1 MDTDNTR
8 TSVFGRVSLRL
19 VVATVFLSFALFVTG
34 VALFV
39 AQTTG
44 AQSSLPTI
52 SFHEITPVRE
62 GQTAVIMVS
71 ISEPL
76 PTSLPLT
83 LTLVREGSTATR
95 DEDYILTPG
104 GVKINAGETSAE
116 IAVPTIFDI
125 ENSYYEGDET
135 VVLEL
140 RVNENKVE
148 FATPKQRTLTIT
160 DALPAPTLELDDKVL
175 RRGGV
180 RVDYIEEGDQ
190 TSSVV
195 VDLNGIALDYDLPVS
210 LNVVGGTVDPD
221 RVTIAIFDDVGRR
234 TNGGVVAQVS
244 VVNNNRYEGEQTV
257 IFELSAP
264 GSGLEITTARREFTI
279 RDDELPPTL
288 AFDPI
293 GEFGEIKE
301 GEEFTATVRLDTALS
316 VPVFVTLMSEQ
327 GGTAGMDELEWNP
340 ESVEIPAGKRT
351 AKFTLRPVDD
361 EIDERGEGFVLR
373 PSASIPDPGVPGGVR
388 ALDSTPFMAVIVDND
403 PPPGVS
409 LSGVTYVKEGKSRVI
424 TAELDR
430 ASDETITV
438 TLTADPSST
447 TDEQDYTPRLPLSR
461 TIAPGDLTTQFT
473 FSSIDDGLY
482 EGAEDERLVLLTSAR
497 GDRGELTRVSGGVL
511 PIRDGQL
518 PPTVSFNPIPD
529 FSEGEQREVEVRLS
543 GRMDEPLTLDLIP
556 AGSAV
561 HLRDY
566 TLSEQSITI
575 PAGSL
580 TESVTLSAADVDG
593 NKLIQLSLSTTNE
606 QVDLGAAD
614 FAVTILDDDGSAVPT
629 VSLEPITGVN
639 EGDPGLLTVRLDK
652 AATEQLVISPRTVPG
667 GSAEST
673 DYVEPTG
680 NIVIAAGQL
689 SANFQ
694 FNTTE
699 DQVYEGDE
707 TLILE
712 LEVVEGNVK
721 LGTVRRTLTIV
732 EDDDV
737 PNLEVEAAIGI
748 DEGTS
753 REVTIG
759 LTGALEDTVTVSL
772 NMIKLS
778 DRIDSTDYS
787 MLPSA
792 LTIVPG
798 TLGVTFTIVTT
809 SDMVYE
815 GDEVFDLE
823 LLAIAPTIIL
833 GAAVTRITIR
843 EDELLP
849 TLILEEVGPIGEGQ
863 SRIVIVNLSG
873 PLDIPV
879 MVSLDNVPGGS
890 ASEAE
895 VSLSPPRMEIP
906 AGEQSAR
913 FLVAISSDIVYELT
927 ETVLLRPIGRDLFD
941 NDLSLTTT
949 VSTVLIRDDDPLPS
963 LSLDPVV
970 DIPEGLNRT
979 VQVRLSG
986 PLDVVTNVSL
996 IITPDLGSGINPLSD
1011 YQIQER
1017 TVAIPPGELE
1027 ANFVLETND
1036 NSVWQNDKIL
1046 TLSFDLIDD
1055 YFGLQRGVTSREVV
1069 IVEDEPVP
1077 VLMWDAIEAITEGGV
1092 ARQIVVT
1099 LDRPAGSP
1107 VAVSL
1112 QVVEVE
1118 GQAGLADVELSTVDG
1133 LIEPGQLTAEFTLSA
1148 IADEVYEGPTE
1159 DLTLMLSTD
1168 NVIAPNVPTRI
1179 VTINEADPR
1188 PTLSVIEFPETVT
1201 EVHGLHPIRVRLT
1214 PALTTA
1220 LTITFTV
1227 NTVSSTAQQGED
1239 FELLQSGLVLAPGQ
1253 LEGEI
1258 SLRIIAD
1265 TESESEEQ
1273 IVLDI
1278 NTDNPFVEVLN
1289 SPPLTVKISDRP
1301 VDSPV
1306 LGFVSSE
1313 ETVLEGQELE
1323 VRLDTMGSFGYDLT
1337 IDIANSTAG
1346 FDFDQDISSVTFAQ
1360 GDGVLGAEEIVESFP
1375 QTFQIMS
1382 STTLIVLTFEV
1393 ANDKLVEGNESFTLE
1408 ATSVTSNVN
1417 ITLNI
1422 AEVEVIDYVV
1432 TADLSIIGPTEI
1444 SEGETVTIG
1453 VELDLPLTRFLAN
1466 NLVVQESY
1474 QLGTFVGS
1482 NFEDI
1487 SLIAG
1492 DEGMFPGSPNN
1503 GAYLRELGFGFQFYG
1518 ETYNTIVVHTNGV
1531 IGFTDDA
1538 NDVLVSGV
1546 SVSSD
1551 GAFEGDKTPASSDE
1565 IVLPIIAPLLS
1576 SINYSNPAGLDPAP
1590 AFYGV
1595 RLGAD
1600 TADDRYIV
1608 QYTNARVRVATG
1620 NRVLAT
1626 FQVVLYANGR
1636 IELRYQDIP
1645 SSVQQVAKI
1654 GISNGTGTGMF
1665 DEYSY
1670 QESRLS
1676 ESDTRIVYTSAS
1688 LVSAV
1693 IKDDTGATV
1702 TSFDIRDIIA
1712 INEVS
1717 GTVQFVNRSR
1727 ADTNWEEDQIYT
1739 VELVSETPLVVSTDT
1754 ADTYSIIDDDLPEVV
1769 LEYDMCT
1776 SDCDRSVI
1784 VEGDSLSLIARLIN
1798 APTGAPEAVT
1808 VNLDVLGG
1816 TTAGSSEYNLP
1827 ASVTI
1832 DRGSSQTRFTV
1843 STAPDDL
1850 VELTE
1855 ELYIGISSLE
1865 YGDSQIQS
1873 AVSFTLVIT
1882 DDEQRPTISLDRVR
1896 SIIEGETRVVTARLL
1911 GAALDF
1917 PLPVTL
1923 TAMDISATSPDDYVI
1938 ATATM
1943 TIPAGSLTADFEVI
1957 TLVDQLPEEVETFEL
1972 SLLVPPE
1979 TVELDVDAT
1988 RVVTIIDGVLQ
1999 VSLSS
2004 SKEMAL
2010 EGQEFEVRLDSM
2022 DSSDYDLTIDIATST
2037 AGFDFAQDISSVKF
2051 AQGDGVTGPQ
2061 GIVTSFPRTFQIM
2074 NGARSIILTFEVAE
2088 DTVIEADEYFTLE
2101 ATPSVDYVVIDPN
2114 SVEIALSDNIV
2125 TVGADLSIIGATEIP
2140 EGEAVTIGIELDQPL
2155 TQSLA
2160 NNLAVETS
2168 YEENVFAGSGFE
2180 DISSATGVREFSIV
2194 SNSEAYSQ
2202 ELGFGFRFYGE
2213 TYDTIA
2219 VHTNGFIGF
2228 TDDPD
2233 NLLNSTDDPDGYKGG
2248 NTPAIEGEV
2257 VPIVAPLLSPIN
2269 YRNPDSLDPAPA
2281 FYGVR
2286 VGAGTADDRY
2296 IVQYTNVRVRVAD
2309 GARVPATF
2317 QVALYANG
2325 RIELRYQDIPSSVQ
2339 QNAKIGISNGT
2350 ETGMFDEYSYLES
2363 RLSESDTRIVYTS
2376 ASKVNAVIK
2385 DAAGEFVTDFGI
2397 LDIIAVDGVS
2407 GTIQLVNRNREDTNW
2422 DGDQTYRVEFV
2433 SDSPLVTLTGNV
2445 ASYTFTDDDL
2455 PEITLEYDMCTTVCD
2470 RAEVAE
2476 GDSLSLIARLTNA
2489 PEGAAE
2495 DVTVNLEIQ
2504 GGTATETEDYTL
2516 PASVTIAEDTSQTI
2530 LVFSP
2535 IADNLAERTEELV
2548 IGISSVEY
2556 GENQIQ
2562 SSASFELLITDN
2574 DQRPT
2579 ISLDPVAPIVEGQTR
2594 VVTARLGAPLGFSL
2608 TVTLI
2613 ATDISANSPADY
2625 AIATARMTIPAGSV
2639 TADFEVVTLVDQL
2652 SEELEAFELSLQV
2665 PPETVGLDVDATR
2678 VVTIL
2683 EGIHLVNFARSE
2695 EVVLEGQE
2703 FEVRLDS
2710 TGVLGY
2716 DLTIDIADSTA
2727 GFDFAQDI
2735 SSVKFAQ
2742 SGGVLSSQETVTVL
2756 PQTFQIM
2763 GDTRLIVLTFE
2774 VTNDTE
2780 IEAVESFTL
2789 EATSSKGY
2797 IMIDSNTVEV
2807 TLSDYVVAVDLSVIG
2822 PTDIPEGEAVTIG
2835 IELDRP
2841 LTQFLTDNLGMGGFY
2856 DVETIVGSNFED
2868 ISSIAGDPFPAT
2880 PPNAAYLR
2888 ALGFDF
2894 DFYGTR
2900 YSNIAVHTNG
2910 FIGFTDDA
2918 SDLQIPGVNVFSDK
2932 FKGDDT
2938 PASGDDITLPIVA
2951 PLLSA
2956 IDPRHHDNIAAN
2968 DLPNFYGVRLG
2979 AGTAEDR
2986 YIVQYTKARP
2996 AIAPGGSRVAATFQ
3010 VALYADGRIEFRY
3023 QTIPDAAQ
3031 EAAKIG
3037 ISNGTGTG
3045 MYEEFSYQES
3055 LLSDDT
3061 RIVYTRPSVDI
3072 VIKEAD
3078 DEAVTSF
3085 DIFDIIA
3092 VDGVSGTIQLVNR
3105 NRADT
3110 NWDGDQTYTAELVS
3124 TSPLIV
3130 STGTVAPYRFT
3141 DDDLPEVTLEYDMC
3155 TTVCDMAELAEGASL
3170 TLIVK
3175 LTNASE
3181 GAAEAVTVNLEIQ
3194 GGTAT
3199 RDSDYTLP
3207 TSVTIAEGAAQT
3219 ILVFST
3225 TDDNLAERAEDL
3237 IIGISSVEYGGNQ
3250 IPSSASFELSITD
3263 NDERPTI
3270 SLDPVAPITEGD
3282 TRVVTAR
3289 LLGAALGF
3297 PLEVTLIATDTSA
3310 SSPTDYDITVPT
3322 VTIPAGSLTVDFE
3335 IVIVADMSREEAEEF
3350 ELSLLVPPETVGLD
3364 VDATR
3369 VVTILDGT
3377 PLVGFSRS
3385 ENTVIEGQ
3393 ELRVQ
3398 LDSTGS
3404 YDYDLTIDIADST
3417 AGFDFAQDITSVTF
3431 AQGEGVL
3438 GPQEIVTSFPQ
3449 TFQIMSSTRL
3459 IQLTFEVANDTEVE
3473 GDESFTL
3480 EATSATSDVRI
3491 TRNIVEVDVIDY
3503 VVAADLSV
3511 IGPTDIAEG
3520 EAVTIGI
3527 ELDRPLTQFL
3537 ADNLAID
3544 TAYEEN
3550 VFAGSN
3556 FEDISSA
3563 TGVHNFSVDDA
3574 NGVELRELGFGFQF
3588 YTEIYN
3594 TIVVHTNG
3602 VIGFTDDANDIL
3614 IEGVNVFSDGYRGD
3628 KTPANGEGTVLPIVA
3643 PLLSSINYFDP
3654 GNLDPVPAFYG
3665 ARLGAGTD
3673 EDRYIVQYT
3682 NARVRVA
3689 AGVRVPT
3696 TFQVALYAN
3705 GRIEFRYQDIP
3716 SEVQQVAKIGIS
3728 NGEGTNM
3735 YEEFSYTESRLS
3747 ESDTRIVYTP
3757 SSRVNAVIKDAAG
3770 ETVTEF
3776 GILDIIAVDEVSGTI
3791 QLVNP
3796 DREDAYWLGDQ
3807 TYTAELV
3814 STSPLVVSTGTVATY
3829 RFTDANLPE
3838 VTLEY
3843 DMCTTVCDMAE
3854 VAEGDSLS
3862 LIARLTNAPE
3872 GAAEAV
3878 TVNLDVL
3885 GGTATEN
3892 LDYTLPDSITIA
3904 EGTSQTILVFST
3916 TDDNLAEGPENL
3928 TIGFSSVEYGDNR
3941 LQSSVRFELLI
3952 IDNEEQTQITVN
3964 SIPPVSEGETI
3975 VVEVVLTP
3983 ASAEDVVVTLD
3994 VADTGDAEP
4003 TDYTLPDSLI
4013 ATIAAGDTTAI
4024 FRIGTTGNDDLYE
4037 GTETIDFEFTAL
4049 DVTAVATALI
4059 RDTDD
4064 APTVAFE
4071 TSRPVTVAEGSNVEI
4086 LVVLDGALAE
4096 SDIVVDYTVSG
4107 TADEGVD
4114 YSSLGRSVTIPS
4126 GETGTIISIFTVDDQ
4141 LTEGAETLELRL
4153 LSASSGVNVA
4163 TPAVVDVTIMD
4174 DDIVTIGFALN
4185 GYYVAENS
4193 GLQEIEIE
4201 VTGGTLAE
4209 ALTVAVTT
4217 VAGTAT
4223 APDDYADTRQEIMLS
4238 ATDTRGS
4245 ISIPIEL
4252 DSLIEST
4259 ESFEVVLSL
4268 LENSPLSDVIV
4279 FDPMTAT
4286 VSISDEV
4293 TVGFIDGPYEVN
4305 EASGTV
4311 ELTVG
4316 IVGEG
4321 TLDTDVTLA
4330 VNYVTSD
4337 ITARAGEDYQAQS
4350 GTIVLVAGTNSR
4362 VISIPITDDSDPE
4375 NEESFEVSLLLGDT
4389 SLALSSFEFPLDPDF
4404 ATVTIIDDDVQV
4416 VPEPPEV
4423 VVVTATLRVSE
4434 LSVSEGDTTTLNI
4447 DLSEPD
4453 E

>member
-19 VVATVFLSFALFVTG
+19 VVATVFLSCALFIMG

-39 AQTTG
+39 TQTTV
-44 AQSSLPTI
+44 AQNSLPTI
-52 SFHEITPVRE
+52 SFSEITPVRE
-62 GQTAVIMVS
+62 GETAVIMVS

-95 DEDYILTPG
+95 NEDYILTPG

-116 IAVPTIFDI
+116 IAVPTIFDF
-125 ENSYYEGDET
+125 ESSYYEGDET

-195 VDLNGIALDYDLPVS
+195 VDVNGTALDYDLPVS
-210 LNVVGGTVDPD
+210 LNVVGGTVDPN
-221 RVTIAIFDDVGRR
+221 RITIEIFDDEGIGRR
-234 TNGGVVAQVS
+234 SNGGIIAQVS

-288 AFDPI
+288 SFDPI

-351 AKFTLRPVDD
+351 AEFTLRPVDD

-373 PSASIPDPGVPGGVR
+373 PSASIPDPGVSGGVR
-388 ALDSTPFMAVIVDND
+388 ALDSTPFMVVIVDDD

-447 TDEQDYTPRLPLSR
+447 ADEQDYTPRLPLSR
-461 TIAPGDLTTQFT
+461 TIAPGDLTTEFI

-482 EGAEDERLVLLTSAR
+482 EGAEDELLVLRTSAR
-497 GDRGELTRVSGGVL
+497 GDRGELTGLSGGVL

-561 HLRDY
+561 YLRDY

-606 QVDLGAAD
+606 QVDLSTAD
-614 FAVTILDDDGSAVPT
+614 FAVTILDDGGVSVPT
-629 VSLEPITGVN
+629 VSLDPITGIN
-639 EGDPGLLTVRLDK
+639 EGDSGQLTVRLNE
-652 AATEQLVISPRTVPG
+652 AATEQLVISLRTAPG

-712 LEVVEGNVK
+712 LEVVEGNVN

-737 PNLEVEAAIGI
+737 PNLEIEAAIGI

-772 NMIKLS
+772 NMIGLS

-798 TLGVTFTIVTT
+798 ALGVTFTIVTT

-815 GDEVFDLE
+815 GDEIFDLE

-849 TLILEEVGPIGEGQ
+849 TLMLEEVGPIGEGQ

-879 MVSLDNVPGGS
+879 MISLDNVPGGS
-890 ASEAE
+890 ANDAE

-941 NDLSLTTT
+941 NDLSFTTT

-970 DIPEGLNRT
+970 DIPEGFDRT

-986 PLDVVTNVSL
+986 PLDIVTNVSL
-996 IITPDLGSGINPLSD
+996 IITPDLGSGINPLMD

-1017 TVAIPPGELE
+1017 TVAIPPGKLE

-1046 TLSFDLIDD
+1046 TISFDLIDD
-1055 YFGLQRGVTSREVV
+1055 HFGLQRGVTSREVV
-1069 IVEDEPVP
+1069 IVEDERVP
-1077 VLMWDAIEAITEGGV
+1077 VLIWDAI
-1092 ARQIVVT
+1092 
-1099 LDRPAGSP
+1099 
-1107 VAVSL
+1107 
-1112 QVVEVE
+1112 
-1118 GQAGLADVELSTVDG
+1118 
-1133 LIEPGQLTAEFTLSA
+1133 
-1148 IADEVYEGPTE
+1148 
-1159 DLTLMLSTD
+1159 
-1168 NVIAPNVPTRI
+1168 AP
-1179 VTINEADPR
+1179 
-1188 PTLSVIEFPETVT
+1188 
-1201 EVHGLHPIRVRLT
+1201 
-1214 PALTTA
+1214 
-1220 LTITFTV
+1220 
-1227 NTVSSTAQQGED
+1227 
-1239 FELLQSGLVLAPGQ
+1239 
-1253 LEGEI
+1253 
-1258 SLRIIAD
+1258 
-1265 TESESEEQ
+1265 
-1273 IVLDI
+1273 
-1278 NTDNPFVEVLN
+1278 
-1289 SPPLTVKISDRP
+1289 
-1301 VDSPV
+1301 
-1306 LGFVSSE
+1306 
-1313 ETVLEGQELE
+1313 
-1323 VRLDTMGSFGYDLT
+1323 
-1337 IDIANSTAG
+1337 
-1346 FDFDQDISSVTFAQ
+1346 
-1360 GDGVLGAEEIVESFP
+1360 
-1375 QTFQIMS
+1375 
-1382 STTLIVLTFEV
+1382 
-1393 ANDKLVEGNESFTLE
+1393 
-1408 ATSVTSNVN
+1408 
-1417 ITLNI
+1417 
-1422 AEVEVIDYVV
+1422 
-1432 TADLSIIGPTEI
+1432 
-1444 SEGETVTIG
+1444 
-1453 VELDLPLTRFLAN
+1453 
-1466 NLVVQESY
+1466 
-1474 QLGTFVGS
+1474 
-1482 NFEDI
+1482 
-1487 SLIAG
+1487 
-1492 DEGMFPGSPNN
+1492 
-1503 GAYLRELGFGFQFYG
+1503 
-1518 ETYNTIVVHTNGV
+1518 
-1531 IGFTDDA
+1531 
-1538 NDVLVSGV
+1538 
-1546 SVSSD
+1546 
-1551 GAFEGDKTPASSDE
+1551 
-1565 IVLPIIAPLLS
+1565 
-1576 SINYSNPAGLDPAP
+1576 
-1590 AFYGV
+1590 
-1595 RLGAD
+1595 
-1600 TADDRYIV
+1600 
-1608 QYTNARVRVATG
+1608 
-1620 NRVLAT
+1620 
-1626 FQVVLYANGR
+1626 
-1636 IELRYQDIP
+1636 
-1645 SSVQQVAKI
+1645 
-1654 GISNGTGTGMF
+1654 
-1665 DEYSY
+1665 
-1670 QESRLS
+1670 
-1676 ESDTRIVYTSAS
+1676 
-1688 LVSAV
+1688 
-1693 IKDDTGATV
+1693 
-1702 TSFDIRDIIA
+1702 
-1712 INEVS
+1712 
-1717 GTVQFVNRSR
+1717 
-1727 ADTNWEEDQIYT
+1727 
-1739 VELVSETPLVVSTDT
+1739 
-1754 ADTYSIIDDDLPEVV
+1754 
-1769 LEYDMCT
+1769 
-1776 SDCDRSVI
+1776 I
-1784 VEGDSLSLIARLIN
+1784 VEGD
-1798 APTGAPEAVT
+1798 
-1808 VNLDVLGG
+1808 
-1816 TTAGSSEYNLP
+1816 
-1827 ASVTI
+1827 
-1832 DRGSSQTRFTV
+1832 
-1843 STAPDDL
+1843 
-1850 VELTE
+1850 
-1855 ELYIGISSLE
+1855 
-1865 YGDSQIQS
+1865 
-1873 AVSFTLVIT
+1873 
-1882 DDEQRPTISLDRVR
+1882 
-1896 SIIEGETRVVTARLL
+1896 TRVVTARLD
-1911 GAALDF
+1911 AALGF
-1917 PLPVTL
+1917 PLAVTL
-1923 TAMDISATSPDDYVI
+1923 VATDISAISPDDYAI
-1938 ATATM
+1938 ATATV
-1943 TIPAGSLTADFEVI
+1943 TIPAGSLTADFEVV
-1957 TLVDQLPEEVETFEL
+1957 TVVDLLSEELETFEL
-1972 SLLVPPE
+1972 RLQVPPD
-1979 TVELDVDAT
+1979 TVELGVDVA
-1988 RVVTIIDGVLQ
+1988 RVVSILDGTHLANFAR
-1999 VSLSS
+1999 
-2004 SKEMAL
+2004 SKEVVL
-2010 EGQEFEVRLDSM
+2010 EGQELEVELETM
-2022 DSSDYDLTIDIATST
+2022 GILGYDLTIDIADST
-2037 AGFDFAQDISSVKF
+2037 AGFDFAQDITSVTF
-2051 AQGDGVTGPQ
+2051 ARAQEDRVFGAEE
-2061 GIVTSFPRTFQIM
+2061 IVTAFPQTFQIM
-2074 NGARSIILTFEVAE
+2074 TSTRLIRLTFEVAN
-2088 DTVIEADEYFTLE
+2088 DTEVERGESFTLE
-2101 ATPSVDYVVIDPN
+2101 ATSANSYVRITRNMVEVEVNDYV
-2114 SVEIALSDNIV
+2114 A
-2125 TVGADLSIIGATEIP
+2125 TADLSVIGPTDIA
-2140 EGEAVTIGIELDQPL
+2140 EGETVTIGIELDRPL
-2155 TQSLA
+2155 IQFLA
-2160 NNLAVETS
+2160 DNLAVDTA
-2168 YEENVFAGSGFE
+2168 YEENVFASSGFE

-2194 SNSEAYSQ
+2194 SNSEAYT
-2202 ELGFGFRFYGE
+2202 ETLGFGFRFYGE
-2213 TYDTIA
+2213 TYNTIA

-2233 NLLNSTDDPDGYKGG
+2233 DLLNGTDDPEGYRGG
-2248 NTPAIEGEV
+2248 NTPAIDGEV

-2269 YRNPDSLDPAPA
+2269 YRNPDGLEPAPS

-2286 VGAGTADDRY
+2286 LGAGTADDRY
-2296 IVQYTNVRVRVAD
+2296 IVQYTNARVRVDVGVRAL
-2309 GARVPATF
+2309 ATF
-2317 QVALYANG
+2317 QVVLYANG
-2325 RIELRYQDIPSSVQ
+2325 RIELRYQDIPSEVQ
-2339 QNAKIGISNGT
+2339 KVSKIGISNGT
-2350 ETGMFDEYSYLES
+2350 ETEMFEEYSYLES
-2363 RLSESDTRIVYTS
+2363 RLSESDTRIVYTP
-2376 ASKVNAVIK
+2376 ASRVNAVIK
-2385 DAAGEFVTDFGI
+2385 DADGEIVTDFGI
-2397 LDIIAVDGVS
+2397 LDIIAVNEVR

-2422 DGDQTYRVEFV
+2422 DGDQTYTVELV
-2433 SDSPLVTLTGNV
+2433 SDSPLINLIGTV
-2445 ASYTFTDDDL
+2445 ATYRFTDDEL
-2455 PEITLEYDMCTTVCD
+2455 PEVILEYVCTTVCD

-2495 DVTVNLEIQ
+2495 IVTVNLEIQ
-2504 GGTATETEDYTL
+2504 GGTATETLDYTL
-2516 PASVTIAEDTSQTI
+2516 PASITIAEGTTQTI
-2530 LVFSP
+2530 FAFSP
-2535 IADNLAERTEELV
+2535 TDDNLAEYTEDV
-2548 IGISSVEY
+2548 TIGFSSIEY
-2556 GENQIQ
+2556 GDNEIQ
-2562 SSASFELLITDN
+2562 SDVGLELFITDN
-2574 DQRPT
+2574 DPRPP

-2594 VVTARLGAPLGFSL
+2594 VVTARLDAALGFPL
-2608 TVTLI
+2608 AVTLV
-2613 ATDISANSPADY
+2613 ATDISAISPDDY
-2625 AIATARMTIPAGSV
+2625 AIATATMTIPAGSV

-2652 SEELEAFELSLQV
+2652 SEELETFELSLQV

-2683 EGIHLVNFARSE
+2683 EGTHLVNFARSE

-2710 TGVLGY
+2710 TGILGY

-2742 SGGVLSSQETVTVL
+2742 GDAVLGPQETV
-2756 PQTFQIM
+2756 PSFPRTFQIM

-2774 VTNDTE
+2774 VTNDRE
-2780 IEAVESFTL
+2780 IEADELFTL
-2789 EATSSKGY
+2789 EATSSESY
-2797 IMIDSNTVEV
+2797 VTIDSNTVEV
-2807 TLSDYVVAVDLSVIG
+2807 TLSDYIVAVDVSVIG
-2822 PTDIPEGEAVTIG
+2822 PVDIAEGEAVTIG

-2868 ISSIAGDPFPAT
+2868 ISSIAGDPFPAF
-2880 PPNAAYLR
+2880 PNNAAYLR

-2894 DFYGTR
+2894 QFYTET
-2900 YSNIAVHTNG
+2900 YNNIAVHTNG

-2918 SDLQIPGVNVFSDK
+2918 NDLQIPRVNVFSDN

-2956 IDPRHHDNIAAN
+2956 IDPRRHANIAAN
-2968 DLPNFYGVRLG
+2968 DLPSFYGVRLG

-2986 YIVQYTKARP
+2986 YIVQYTNARV

-3045 MYEEFSYQES
+3045 MYEEFSYRES

-3155 TTVCDMAELAEGASL
+3155 TTVCDMAEVAEGASL

-3175 LTNASE
+3175 LTNAPE

-3199 RDSDYTLP
+3199 EDSDYTLP

-3219 ILVFST
+3219 ILVFSP

-3335 IVIVADMSREEAEEF
+3335 IVTVADMSREETEEF
-3350 ELSLLVPPETVGLD
+3350 ELSLQVPPETVGLD

-3385 ENTVIEGQ
+3385 EDTVIEGQ

-3438 GPQEIVTSFPQ
+3438 GSQEIVTSFPQ

-3503 VVAADLSV
+3503 VVTADLSV

-3588 YTEIYN
+3588 YTETYN

-3673 EDRYIVQYT
+3673 KDRYIVQYT
-3682 NARVRVA
+3682 NARARVA
-3689 AGVRVPT
+3689 AGVRVPS

-3716 SEVQQVAKIGIS
+3716 SEVQKVAKIGIS

-3776 GILDIIAVDEVSGTI
+3776 GILDIIAVDEISGTI

-3838 VTLEY
+3838 V
-3843 DMCTTVCDMAE
+3843 
-3854 VAEGDSLS
+3854 
-3862 LIARLTNAPE
+3862 
-3872 GAAEAV
+3872 
-3878 TVNLDVL
+3878 
-3885 GGTATEN
+3885 
-3892 LDYTLPDSITIA
+3892 
-3904 EGTSQTILVFST
+3904 
-3916 TDDNLAEGPENL
+3916 
-3928 TIGFSSVEYGDNR
+3928 
-3941 LQSSVRFELLI
+3941 
-3952 IDNEEQTQITVN
+3952 
-3964 SIPPVSEGETI
+3964 
-3975 VVEVVLTP
+3975 
-3983 ASAEDVVVTLD
+3983 
-3994 VADTGDAEP
+3994 
-4003 TDYTLPDSLI
+4003 
-4013 ATIAAGDTTAI
+4013 I
-4024 FRIGTTGNDDLYE
+4024 F
-4037 GTETIDFEFTAL
+4037 
-4049 DVTAVATALI
+4049 
-4059 RDTDD
+4059 
-4064 APTVAFE
+4064 
-4071 TSRPVTVAEGSNVEI
+4071 
-4086 LVVLDGALAE
+4086 
-4096 SDIVVDYTVSG
+4096 
-4107 TADEGVD
+4107 
-4114 YSSLGRSVTIPS
+4114 
-4126 GETGTIISIFTVDDQ
+4126 
-4141 LTEGAETLELRL
+4141 
-4153 LSASSGVNVA
+4153 
-4163 TPAVVDVTIMD
+4163 
-4174 DDIVTIGFALN
+4174 
-4185 GYYVAENS
+4185 
-4193 GLQEIEIE
+4193 
-4201 VTGGTLAE
+4201 
-4209 ALTVAVTT
+4209 
-4217 VAGTAT
+4217 
-4223 APDDYADTRQEIMLS
+4223 
-4238 ATDTRGS
+4238 
-4245 ISIPIEL
+4245 
-4252 DSLIEST
+4252 
-4259 ESFEVVLSL
+4259 
-4268 LENSPLSDVIV
+4268 
-4279 FDPMTAT
+4279 
-4286 VSISDEV
+4286 
-4293 TVGFIDGPYEVN
+4293 
-4305 EASGTV
+4305 
-4311 ELTVG
+4311 G
-4316 IVGEG
+4316 I
-4321 TLDTDVTLA
+4321 
-4330 VNYVTSD
+4330 
-4337 ITARAGEDYQAQS
+4337 
-4350 GTIVLVAGTNSR
+4350 
-4362 VISIPITDDSDPE
+4362 
-4375 NEESFEVSLLLGDT
+4375 
-4389 SLALSSFEFPLDPDF
+4389 
-4404 ATVTIIDDDVQV
+4404 
-4416 VPEPPEV
+4416 
-4423 VVVTATLRVSE
+4423 
-4434 LSVSEGDTTTLNI
+4434 
-4447 DLSEPD
+4447 
-4453 E
+4453 